1 MSRNSPNTILLI
13 KTIRIW
19 SNNYIIVC
27 LGNRLIAVGPRDLA
41 GLVNLQHLIINN
53 NQLIKVSVQ
62 AFDDFLLTL
71 EDLDMSY
78 NNLRR

>member
-1 MSRNSPNTILLI
+1 MESVLFAYSFL
-13 KTIRIW
+13 
-19 SNNYIIVC
+19 C
-27 LGNRLIAVGPRDLA
+27 LGNRLTTVGPRDLA

-53 NQLIKVSVQ
+53 NQLVKVSTE

>member
-1 MSRNSPNTILLI
+1 MVLSIFAF
-13 KTIRIW
+13 
-19 SNNYIIVC
+19 
-27 LGNRLIAVGPRDLA
+27 LGNRLTIVGPRDLA
-41 GLVNLQHLIINN
+41 GLVNLQHLIVNN

-71 EDLDMSY
+71 EDLDLSY

>member
-1 MSRNSPNTILLI
+1 MGGTTARRRRYRPVLNLI
-13 KTIRIW
+13 P
-19 SNNYIIVC
+19 SS
-27 LGNRLIAVGPRDLA
+27 LSGNRLTTVGPRDLA
-41 GLVNLQHLIINN
+41 GLVNLQHLIVNN
-53 NQLIKVSVQ
+53 NQLVKVSVQ